1 MTKRALF
8 LDRDGVINVDHGY
21 VHRKEHFEFIDGIFE
36 LVAEAV
42 ARNFLVIIVTNQA
55 GIGRGYYTEEQ
66 FQILMEWVRSEFAR
80 RAGRIDDVYFCPYH
94 PEHGIGPYKCQS
106 PMRKPGPGM
115 IRLACKEHDI
125 DPSASLLVGDN
136 ITDMLAGIRAGVGI
150 NLLYSPNVAPVELAS
165 GLEAVERISSLR
177 EAITYLD

>member
-1 MTKRALF
+1 RRSRRLRPGPAGTLFFRPPVTKRALF

-80 RAGRIDDVYFCPYH
+80 RAGRIDDVYFCTYH
-94 PEHGIGPYKCQS
+94 P
-106 PMRKPGPGM
+106 
-115 IRLACKEHDI
+115 
-125 DPSASLLVGDN
+125 
-136 ITDMLAGIRAGVGI
+136 
-150 NLLYSPNVAPVELAS
+150 
-165 GLEAVERISSLR
+165 
-177 EAITYLD
+177 